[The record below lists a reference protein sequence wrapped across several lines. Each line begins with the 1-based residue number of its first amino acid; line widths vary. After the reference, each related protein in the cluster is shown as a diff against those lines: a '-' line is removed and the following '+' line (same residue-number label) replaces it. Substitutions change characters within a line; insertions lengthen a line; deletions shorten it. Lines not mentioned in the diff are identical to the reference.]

1 MHLAYCLISE
11 SKDDED
17 EDDEDEDDEDAVKL
31 VEEEYEDIQATN
43 IIPRSKRRAA
53 LSSGLARAS
62 SKPKAS
68 KKAEDEDEEAEF

>member
-1 MHLAYCLISE
+1 MHLAYRLISE

-62 SKPKAS
+62 KPKAS
-68 KKAEDEDEEAEF
+68 KKAEDEDEEEAEF